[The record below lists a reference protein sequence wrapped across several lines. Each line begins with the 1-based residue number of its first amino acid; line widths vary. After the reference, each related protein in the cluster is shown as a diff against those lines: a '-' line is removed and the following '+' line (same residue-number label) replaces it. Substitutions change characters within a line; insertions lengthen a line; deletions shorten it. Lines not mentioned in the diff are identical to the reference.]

1 VPYRLWKRAHDYAI
15 FGKRKEK
22 VMSLQELME
31 LSAGEKLYI
40 IEKLWDRLEEKDVP
54 SPDWHRELLEERKR
68 RYEEGKEPLV
78 TLEEFKR
85 QLRR

>member
-1 VPYRLWKRAHDYAI
+1 
-15 FGKRKEK
+15 
-22 VMSLQELME
+22 MSLQELRE

-40 IEKLWDRLEEKDVP
+40 IEKLWDRREEKDVP
-54 SPDWHRELLEERKR
+54 SPEWHRELLEERKR
-68 RYEEGKEPLV
+68 RDEEGKEPLV

>member
-1 VPYRLWKRAHDYAI
+1 VPYRLWKRARDYAI
-15 FGKRKEK
+15 FEKRKEE

-40 IEKLWDRLEEKDVP
+40 IEKLWDRLEEKDVR